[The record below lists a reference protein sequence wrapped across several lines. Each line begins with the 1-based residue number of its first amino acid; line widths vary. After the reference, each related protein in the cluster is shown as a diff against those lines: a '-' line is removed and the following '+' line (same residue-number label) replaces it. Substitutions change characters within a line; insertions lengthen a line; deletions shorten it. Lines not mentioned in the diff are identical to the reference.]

1 MWDNMLYLD
10 SNKIRKVFWWFYM
23 LKLGKINREKKCKII
38 QKSTMNN
45 TRMHLLNG
53 GIVSTDTL
61 NSGAIMINIEDYNI
75 KSMKVL

>member
-1 MWDNMLYLD
+1 
-10 SNKIRKVFWWFYM
+10 M